1 MALIPVP
8 LEKITR
14 KLQDEII
21 PEMLKLSPKLSK
33 KINLNELT
41 PEDLTGNE
49 MNPEWESFFSDS
61 TLGKKMV
68 EFGELQQEGA
78 DVMHSTFVHLKNFP
92 FFHELSNWLLPFT
105 IEHSYFDDQFTPD
118 NEAEKQMLDSMT
130 FSAPGSGCP
139 PLRICRRRSSAIRIN
154 IRFISA

>member
-1 MALIPVP
+1 
-8 LEKITR
+8 
-14 KLQDEII
+14 
-21 PEMLKLSPKLSK
+21 
-33 KINLNELT
+33 
-41 PEDLTGNE
+41 
-49 MNPEWESFFSDS
+49 
-61 TLGKKMV
+61 MV

-130 FSAPGSGCP
+130 FAAFMCNSDKYSLYFSMMQLPKEARKMMMNQFDSQATEMIQQNKEE
-139 PLRICRRRSSAIRIN
+139 L
-154 IRFISA
+154 ISKRGKGRGKND

>member
-1 MALIPVP
+1 MNTKTDARETESQP
-8 LEKITR
+8 LE
-14 KLQDEII
+14 QDEII

-92 FFHELSNWLLPFT
+92 FFHELSNWSRCSSKRFFWSDNSAFSLFFVQKARTTKKSSIATRTKIT
-105 IEHSYFDDQFTPD
+105 IQAY
-118 NEAEKQMLDSMT
+118 N
-130 FSAPGSGCP
+130 
-139 PLRICRRRSSAIRIN
+139 N
-154 IRFISA
+154 ILCEE